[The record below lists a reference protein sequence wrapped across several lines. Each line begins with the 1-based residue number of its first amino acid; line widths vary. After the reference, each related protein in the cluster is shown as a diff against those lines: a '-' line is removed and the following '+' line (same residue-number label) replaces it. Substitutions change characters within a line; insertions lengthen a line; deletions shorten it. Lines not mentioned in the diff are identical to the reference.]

1 MNATATTSESQ
12 RQRALDQIRIL
23 DSLPEPVYQDLVQLA
38 AAICDTSIALIS
50 LVDRDRQWFKARLGI
65 DEQEMPR
72 NIAVCDH
79 AIRQPDEVFEVRDLA
94 SDPRF
99 ADFPYVQDGTARF
112 YAGAPLL
119 SEQGAPIGTVCVLA
133 RDPRTLDGQQKDA
146 LRSLSRVTA
155 ALIEAHRRKHV
166 AEVTALLQPQ
176 PKVPPNTT
184 SPTSPEQR
192 PPQAL
197 TIAVIRIQRHAELVA
212 RLGERATEKM
222 LQALDQV
229 LDQGLRHE
237 LGDHIDRVTST
248 PEYVAILRGDEA
260 GERLDGLRKALDRH
274 RASTGAAWA
283 MGVAQAREPAEPMP
297 AVYLRADEDLSRQ
310 LDAESARVAAA
321 A

>member
-1 MNATATTSESQ
+1 MNVVVMKPEAE
-12 RQRALDQIRIL
+12 RQRALDSTRIL

-72 NIAVCDH
+72 SIAVCDH

-99 ADFPYVQDGTARF
+99 ADLPYVRDGTARF

-119 SEQGAPIGTVCVLA
+119 TEQGAPIGTVCVLA
-133 RDPRTLDGQQKDA
+133 RDPRALDGQQKDA

-176 PKVPPNTT
+176 AKEAG
-184 SPTSPEQR
+184 PER
-192 PPQAL
+192 APQAP

-248 PEYVAILRGDEA
+248 PEYVAILRGDEVD
-260 GERLDGLRKALDRH
+260 ERLDGLRKALERH

-283 MGVAQAREPAEPMP
+283 MGVAQAREPGEAMP

-310 LDAESARVAAA
+310 LDAESARVDAAA
-321 A
+321 